1 MSEELTITRT
11 AAVREGKFRD
21 INTITTEI
29 RTLYQTALR
38 SELSYAVQLGRK
50 LTEAKTLVEHG
61 EWGNW
66 IKDNLPF
73 SQDKATMMMKIY
85 DAYGANQESLFGDIN
100 SETFRNLG
108 ISQAFVLLSVPEDER
123 EQFVKDND
131 VESMSVRELKK
142 AIEER
147 DAAITVRKALEEDN
161 KKLRE
166 SNVSLNMKAQ
176 QVENLQKEAQKAVDK
191 AKKAEAA
198 KDTAVKELQ
207 DARAELAK
215 AKADPVIPEEKKKE
229 IRDEAH
235 AEAKAEIA
243 AAEAGK
249 AAAEQKARDLEKQLA
264 LASPDL
270 TTFKLL
276 FEELQETQNRLQG
289 CLMKIRGADPE
300 TAEKLAKATMQVV
313 SQFVK
318 KIEINN

>member
-1 MSEELTITRT
+1 MSEELTITTT
-11 AAVREGKFRD
+11 AAIQEGKFRD

-50 LTEAKTLVEHG
+50 LTEAKALVEHG

-73 SQDKATMMMKIY
+73 SQDKASMMMKIY

-108 ISQAFVLLSVPEDER
+108 ISQAFVLLSVPESER

-147 DAAITVRKALEEDN
+147 DAAITVQKALEEDN

-198 KDTAVKELQ
+198 KENAVKELQ
-207 DARAELAK
+207 DAREELAK
-215 AKADPVIPEEKKKE
+215 AKTDPVIPENMKKE

-276 FEELQETQNRLQG
+276 FEQLQETQNRLQG
-289 CLMKIRGADPE
+289 CLMKIRGSDPE
-300 TAEKLAKATMQVV
+300 TAEKLAKATMQVI

-318 KIEINN
+318 KVEG

>member
-11 AAVREGKFRD
+11 AAVREGEFRD

-29 RTLYQTALR
+29 KTLYQTALR

-50 LTEAKTLVEHG
+50 LTEAKQLVEHG

-73 SQDKATMMMKIY
+73 SQDKASMMMKIY

-108 ISQAFVLLSVPEDER
+108 ISQAFALLSVPEDER

-166 SNVSLNMKAQ
+166 SNVNLNMKAQ
-176 QVENLQKEAQKAVDK
+176 QVENLQKEAQKAADK
-191 AKKAEAA
+191 VKKAEAA

-215 AKADPVIPEEKKKE
+215 AKADPAIPEEKKKE

-289 CLMKIRGADPE
+289 CLMKIRGTDPE

-318 KIEINN
+318 KVEG

>member
-1 MSEELTITRT
+1 MSEELTITTT
-11 AAVREGKFRD
+11 AAIQEGEFRD

-29 RTLYQTALR
+29 KTLYQTALR

-73 SQDKATMMMKIY
+73 SQDKASMMMKIY

-108 ISQAFVLLSVPEDER
+108 ISQAFVLLSVPENER

-198 KDTAVKELQ
+198 KENAVKELQ
-207 DARAELAK
+207 DAREELAK
-215 AKADPVIPEEKKKE
+215 AKADPVIPEDMKKE

-276 FEELQETQNRLQG
+276 FEQLQETQNRLQG
-289 CLMKIRGADPE
+289 CLIKIRGSNPE

-313 SQFVK
+313 SQFMK
-318 KIEINN
+318 KMEG

>member
-11 AAVREGKFRD
+11 AAVREGEFRD

-38 SELSYAVQLGRK
+38 SELSFAVQLGRK
-50 LTEAKTLVEHG
+50 LTEAKQLVEHG

-318 KIEINN
+318 KVEA

>member
-11 AAVREGKFRD
+11 AAVREGEFRD

-73 SQDKATMMMKIY
+73 SQDKASMMMKIY

-108 ISQAFVLLSVPEDER
+108 ISQAFALLSVPENER

-235 AEAKAEIA
+235 EEAKAEIA

-289 CLMKIRGADPE
+289 CLMKIRGANPE

-318 KIEINN
+318 KVEA

>member
-11 AAVREGKFRD
+11 AAVREGEFRD

-264 LASPDL
+264 LASPEL

-276 FEELQETQNRLQG
+276 FEQLQETQNRLQG
-289 CLMKIRGADPE
+289 CLMKIQSSNPE
-300 TAEKLAKATMQVV
+300 TAEKLKKATMQVI
-313 SQFVK
+313 SQFAK
-318 KIEINN
+318 KMEET

>member
-1 MSEELTITRT
+1 MSEELTITTT
-11 AAVREGKFRD
+11 AAIQEGEFRD

-29 RTLYQTALR
+29 KTLYQTALR

-50 LTEAKTLVEHG
+50 LTEAKALVEHG

-66 IKDNLPF
+66 IRDNLPF
-73 SQDKATMMMKIY
+73 SQDKASMMMKIY

-108 ISQAFVLLSVPEDER
+108 ISQAFVLLSVPENER

-198 KDTAVKELQ
+198 KENAVKELQ
-207 DARAELAK
+207 DAREELAK
-215 AKADPVIPEEKKKE
+215 AKADPVIPEDMKKE

-276 FEELQETQNRLQG
+276 FEQLQETQNRMQG
-289 CLMKIRGADPE
+289 CLIKIRGTDPE

-313 SQFVK
+313 SQFMK
-318 KIEINN
+318 KMEG

>member
-11 AAVREGKFRD
+11 AAVREGEFRD

-73 SQDKATMMMKIY
+73 SQDKASMMMKIY

-108 ISQAFVLLSVPEDER
+108 ISQAFALLSVPENER

-289 CLMKIRGADPE
+289 CLMKIRGANPE

-318 KIEINN
+318 KVEG

>member
-11 AAVREGKFRD
+11 AAVREGEFRD

-108 ISQAFVLLSVPEDER
+108 ISQAFALLSVPEDER

-176 QVENLQKEAQKAVDK
+176 QVENLQKEAEKAVDK

-289 CLMKIRGADPE
+289 CLMKIRGANPE

-318 KIEINN
+318 KVEG

>member
-1 MSEELTITRT
+1 MSEELTITTT
-11 AAVREGKFRD
+11 AAIQEGEFRD

-29 RTLYQTALR
+29 KTLYQTALR

-50 LTEAKTLVEHG
+50 LTEAKALVEHG

-73 SQDKATMMMKIY
+73 SQDKASMMMKIY

-108 ISQAFVLLSVPEDER
+108 ISQAFVLLSVPESER

-198 KDTAVKELQ
+198 KENAVKELQ
-207 DARAELAK
+207 DAREELAK
-215 AKADPVIPEEKKKE
+215 AKADPVIPENMKKE

-276 FEELQETQNRLQG
+276 FEQLQETQNRLQG
-289 CLMKIRGADPE
+289 CLMKIRGSDPE

-318 KIEINN
+318 KVEG